1 MDTRKETDNVLYEL
15 PQTLAASGSHT
26 LDEQILDLTM
36 QGWAIQWTVQDRQAW
51 RASVEA
57 ILAEAA
63 LANVQ
68 LAMAKGVL
76 RSAASAVKAEFPG
89 EGTAVE
95 EAAACA
101 EQAVWKL
108 ATRLLLGRVAVKAQA
123 SQPWAGLKVKVLCSS
138 ILFDAGKAT
147 ST

>member
-1 MDTRKETDNVLYEL
+1 
-15 PQTLAASGSHT
+15 
-26 LDEQILDLTM
+26 M
-36 QGWAIQWTVQDRQAW
+36 QGWAIQWAAQDRQAQHTP
-51 RASVEA
+51 VEA

-68 LAMAKGVL
+68 LAMAQGVL

-89 EGTAVE
+89 EGAAVG
-95 EAAACA
+95 EAAAWA

-123 SQPWAGLKVKVLCSS
+123 SQP
-138 ILFDAGKAT
+138 
-147 ST
+147 

>member
-1 MDTRKETDNVLYEL
+1 MLYEL

-51 RASVEA
+51 RTSVEA

-63 LANVQ
+63 LAKVQ
-68 LAMAKGVL
+68 LAMANGAL

-89 EGTAVE
+89 EGAAVG
-95 EAAACA
+95 EAAQA

-123 SQPWAGLKVKVLCSS
+123 SQP
-138 ILFDAGKAT
+138 
-147 ST
+147 